1 MAARNTRLTCSS
13 CQLPGGGVLAP
24 LWAGPAAGAGRA
36 AGIMTAMRAPTGSTP
51 GRNLPRS
58 TAMTTTPAVTTP
70 GAAPGQGGGTRLGGP
85 TPPVLML
92 LQTRAGTAAG
102 GVTRMTATAT
112 TVTGRGATQRGPTT
126 RRMTLT
132 TTAQITDQSGA
143 STPLP
148 KTTTARVGAG
158 QGVEAGAEPTL
169 EEGQEL
175 GVGAGHEAA
184 AVAAVEARGGAEA

>member
-1 MAARNTRLTCSS
+1 M
-13 CQLPGGGVLAP
+13 PAP
-24 LWAGPAAGAGRA
+24 LWAGPATGAGRA
-36 AGIMTAMRAPTGSTP
+36 AGIMTVMRAPTGSTP

-58 TAMTTTPAVTTP
+58 TAMTTTTPAATTP
-70 GAAPGQGGGTRLGGP
+70 GAAPGRGGGTRLDGP
-85 TPPVLML
+85 TPPVPML
-92 LQTRAGTAAG
+92 LQNRAGTAAG